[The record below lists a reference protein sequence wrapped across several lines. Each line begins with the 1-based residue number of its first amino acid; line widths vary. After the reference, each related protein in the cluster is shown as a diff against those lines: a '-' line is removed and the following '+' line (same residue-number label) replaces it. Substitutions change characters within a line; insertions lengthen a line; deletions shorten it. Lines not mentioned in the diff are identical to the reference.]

1 MTEIY
6 AEHLVAVPAQGAV
19 TVFLNDDGN
28 LVIRE
33 AGDFQEEDQIVIVNA
48 ASVPTFLRAVRAVL
62 KGGAK

>member
-1 MTEIY
+1 MTDY

-19 TVFLNDDGN
+19 TVFLSDDGN

-33 AGDFQEEDQIVIVNA
+33 AGDFQEEDQIVVVNA
-48 ASVPTFLRAVRAVL
+48 ANVPTFLRAVRAVL